1 MPICSLVQ
9 HDSESDDLDG
19 PDGPDGLDEQMS
31 DDGDSFSDAE
41 DAEDEE
47 VINVDGKKRKGP
59 RKRKACSGVF
69 GCDDEDTR
77 PEEKKRDH
85 PLEVRFGL
93 VLVNGWSL

>member
-19 PDGPDGLDEQMS
+19 PDGQDALDGLDEQMS
-31 DDGDSFSDAE
+31 DGSDGISDP
-41 DAEDEE
+41 EDEE

-85 PLEVRFGL
+85 PLEVSFGC
-93 VLVNGWSL
+93 S